1 MAGNTGPEKQTGQG
15 GIAIVLVNIRLGM
28 PMKVRRQRPAN
39 TVSREKII
47 RAVASSTAI
56 ETGEAV
62 AVLEAKL
69 RAGNSKFKHITLAS

>member
-1 MAGNTGPEKQTGQG
+1 M
-15 GIAIVLVNIRLGM
+15 LVNIRLGM
-28 PMKVRRQRPAN
+28 PMKVRRQRPSN
-39 TVSREKII
+39 TPVSREKII

-69 RAGNSKFKHITLAS
+69 RANNSKFKHITLAS